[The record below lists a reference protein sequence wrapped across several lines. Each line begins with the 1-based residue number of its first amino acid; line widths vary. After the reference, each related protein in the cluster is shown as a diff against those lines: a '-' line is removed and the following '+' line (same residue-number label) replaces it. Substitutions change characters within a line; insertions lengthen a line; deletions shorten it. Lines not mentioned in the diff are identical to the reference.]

1 MNKSFSNIDESLL
14 KEITSLHAIPQGA
27 YAIRKNGQSVARKS
41 TKDVE
46 ITPKTDKQ
54 GIDIVIH
61 KTTKQISVHIPV
73 ILSDSGLQDKV
84 YNDFYIEEGAHVL
97 IVAGCGIHNNGA
109 ETSRH
114 DGIHS
119 FHIAKNANVT
129 YVEKHLGLGQGKDKI
144 LNPTTTI
151 TMEEHSMFSMQTI
164 QLGGVSYSNRETFA
178 KLQNHAK
185 LIIEEKILTASNDC
199 AETKFQVTLDGQ
211 NAVCEINSRSVAKDH
226 STQSFVSSVVGN
238 EESFAHV
245 ACDGIMVGQSRISST
260 PALECNHVDARLVH
274 EAAIG
279 KIAGDQLTKLM
290 TLGLTYEEAENL
302 IIKGFLS

>member
-1 MNKSFSNIDESLL
+1 MNKPFSSIDEWLL
-14 KEITSLHAIPQGA
+14 KEISSLHAIPQGA
-27 YAIRKNGQSVARKS
+27 YNIRKNGQSVARKS

-61 KTTKQISVHIPV
+61 KTAKQISVHIPV

-84 YNDFYIEEGAHVL
+84 YNDFYVEEGANVL
-97 IVAGCGIHNNGA
+97 IVAGCGIHNNGIK
-109 ETSRH
+109 TSRH

-119 FHIAKNANVT
+119 FHIGKNANVT

-151 TMEEHSMFSMQTI
+151 TMEDNSIFCMQTI
-164 QLGGVSYSNRETFA
+164 QIGGVSYSNRETTAYVKAGA
-178 KLQNHAK
+178 KLVV
-185 LIIEEKILTASNDC
+185 EEKILTDEKETAN
-199 AETKFQVTLDGQ
+199 TKFQVTLDGQ
-211 NAVCEINSRSVAKDH
+211 KAVCEINSRSVAKGH
-226 STQSFVSSVVGN
+226 STQSFVSTVIGN
-238 EESFAHV
+238 KDCFAHV

-260 PALECNHVDARLVH
+260 PALLCNHVDASLVH

-279 KIAGDQLTKLM
+279 KIAGEQLTKLM
-290 TLGLTYEEAENL
+290 TLGLTYEEAETL